1 MELLLAATASR
12 RPLVALLWRSGLSSE
27 VNDWEGLEWILGDR
41 VFESLLVSGPCG
53 TFKIK
58 TVDADTLSWHR
69 EGLLN
74 AAIFTANDFLL
85 DFSLRLDGIKR
96 PLLLGVL
103 SGDFLQGCGQE
114 TLWVVES
121 GQPEGDRAGA
131 LGEPV
136 IKLEVTVDET
146 LDPATERWRQ
156 P

>member
-1 MELLLAATASR
+1 M
-12 RPLVALLWRSGLSSE
+12 
-27 VNDWEGLEWILGDR
+27 
-41 VFESLLVSGPCG
+41 
-53 TFKIK
+53 
-58 TVDADTLSWHR
+58 DADTLSWHR

-96 PLLLGVL
+96 PFLLGVL
-103 SGDFLQGCGQE
+103 SGDFLQCCSQE

-121 GQPEGDRAGA
+121 SQPEGDWTGA

-136 IKLEVTVDET
+136 LKLEVTVDET